1 MRPPPLPQVSL
12 LAAESAA
19 LVGFLP
25 RLVWSPVRS
34 VVVGGGAVRVDLV
47 GALVGASVA
56 VFLMRIFGLRWRIVP
71 VRPLGS
77 RILTKKSI
85 LSVGI
90 VSCDVLAFS
99 SWLLLVVRVEQS
111 RLLPM
116 LR

>member
-1 MRPPPLPQVSL
+1 VRL

-25 RLVWSPVRS
+25 RLVWLPVRS
-34 VVVGGGAVRVDLV
+34 VVVVGWLVVGAVRVDLV
-47 GALVGASVA
+47 GALFGAPVA

-99 SWLLLVVRVEQS
+99 SWLLLLNKVVSCRC
-111 RLLPM
+111 
-116 LR
+116 

>member
-1 MRPPPLPQVSL
+1 M
-12 LAAESAA
+12 
-19 LVGFLP
+19 P
-25 RLVWSPVRS
+25 RLIWSPVCS
-34 VVVGGGAVRVDLV
+34 VVAVGWLVVVAVRVDLV

-56 VFLMRIFGLRWRIVP
+56 VFLMRIFGLRWRIIP

-77 RILTKKSI
+77 RTLTKKKSI
-85 LSVGI
+85 LSAGI